1 MRDTVLFIAETKR
14 SERVNERL
22 GRGFFIVSV
31 ATKVPVL
38 PTFPRRADPSGR
50 AHAHIGPGLKI
61 MGLKA

>member
-22 GRGFFIVSV
+22 GCGFFIVSV

-38 PTFPRRADPSGR
+38 PTFPRRPIILDEPMLILGQASKLW
-50 AHAHIGPGLKI
+50 A
-61 MGLKA
+61 